1 MESRIVKLI
10 ELITRLLC
18 DTHYELTADAAYLFA
33 QTQDNQDSVLSAA
46 SELLDKGLVR
56 RILILKTAAKSGYPG
71 FEHWKQKLND
81 SGVSDE
87 CIQGVSIDADLALN
101 TLVEAEAMID
111 HAKLKRYGTIYIVA
125 SPFHQ
130 LRAYMTSVTAV
141 IRRYPELN
149 LYSYVGNSLPWQK
162 SVAHSQGSSRGTRL
176 TFISTELE
184 RIEKYQ
190 KKGDLAS
197 VGSVLDHLNKRET
210 VN

>member
-1 MESRIVKLI
+1 MEPRIVKLI
-10 ELITRLLC
+10 ELLTRLLC
-18 DTHYELTADAAYLFA
+18 DTHYKRTADAAYLFT

-56 RILILKTAAKSGYPG
+56 KILILKTAARCGYPG

-81 SGVSDE
+81 SGVSDN
-87 CIQGVSIDADLALN
+87 CIQGVSLDADLSLN
-101 TLVEAEAMID
+101 TLVEAEAMAD
-111 HAKLKRYGTIYIVA
+111 HARLNRYGTLYIVA

-130 LRAYMTSVTAV
+130 LRAYMTGVTAV

-149 LYSYVGNSLPWQK
+149 LYSHVGNSLPWQEN
-162 SVAHSQGSSRGTRL
+162 VAHSQGSHRGARL
-176 TFISTELE
+176 TFISSELE

-197 VGSVLDHLNKRET
+197 IDSVMDHLNNRDSE
-210 VN
+210 N

>member
-1 MESRIVKLI
+1 MESRSVMLI

-18 DTHYELTADAAYLFA
+18 DTRYELTADAAYLFA
-33 QTQDNQDSVLSAA
+33 QTQDNQESVLSAA
-46 SELLDKGLVR
+46 RELLDKGLVR
-56 RILILKTAAKSGYPG
+56 RILILNTTAKNGYPG

-87 CIQGVSIDADLALN
+87 CIQGVSFDADLALN

-111 HAKLKRYGTIYIVA
+111 HARLNRYGTIYIVA

-130 LRAYMTSVTAV
+130 LRAYMTSVTALM
-141 IRRYPELN
+141 RRYPELN
-149 LYSYVGNSLPWQK
+149 LYSHVGHSLSWQK
-162 SVAHSQGSSRGTRL
+162 NVAHSQGSTRGARL
-176 TFISTELE
+176 TFISTELQ

-197 VGSVLDHLNKRET
+197 IDSVLDHLNNRES

>member
-1 MESRIVKLI
+1 MESCIVKLI
-10 ELITRLLC
+10 ELLTRLLC
-18 DTHYELTADAAYLFA
+18 DTHYKLTADAAYLFT
-33 QTQDNQDSVLSAA
+33 QTQDNQESVLSAA

-56 RILILKTAAKSGYPG
+56 KILILNTTANSGYPG

-87 CIQGVSIDADLALN
+87 CIQGISFDADLALN

-111 HAKLKRYGTIYIVA
+111 HARLKRYGTIYIVA

-130 LRAYMTSVTAV
+130 LRAYMTSVTALM
-141 IRRYPELN
+141 RRYPELN
-149 LYSYVGNSLPWQK
+149 LYSYVGHSLPWQK
-162 SVAHSQGSSRGTRL
+162 NVAHSQGSTRGARL
-176 TFISTELE
+176 TFISTELQ

-197 VGSVLDHLNKRET
+197 IDSVLDHLNNRET